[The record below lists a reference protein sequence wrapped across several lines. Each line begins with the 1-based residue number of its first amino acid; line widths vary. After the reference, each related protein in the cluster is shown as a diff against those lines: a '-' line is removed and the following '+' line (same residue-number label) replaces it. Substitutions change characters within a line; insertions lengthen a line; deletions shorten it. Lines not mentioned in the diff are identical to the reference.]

1 MILFDFFVC
10 LLPSQNE
17 KASRKI
23 LESRFAT
30 PDHVASEWLVPE
42 YLITSFELPPFPV
55 NPLARQIRVNRPM
68 KSLLYPLFELH
79 SYPGN

>member
-10 LLPSQNE
+10 LLLSHNE
-17 KASRKI
+17 KASRKT

-42 YLITSFELPPFPV
+42 YRITSFEVLPFPV
-55 NPLARQIRVNRPM
+55 NPLARKIPLNRPM
-68 KSLLYPLFELH
+68 KSLLYPLLELH
-79 SYPGN
+79 SCPGN